1 MSANKKKTCTVKMY
15 SLKVFVKRFF
25 NQQSVLITIL
35 TTTAGRSEENMFLK
49 FIFFSSLGDAV
60 KPPHDLFFF
69 L

>member
-1 MSANKKKTCTVKMY
+1 MY

-49 FIFFSSLGDAV
+49 FIFFSSLGDAI